1 MSIISLERENII
13 EDKSFLENALSIY
26 GLQGYQ
32 KKGNLSLK
40 WLFTKNY
47 EIFFKKI

>member
-13 EDKSFLENALSIY
+13 EDKTLLENALSIY
-26 GLQGYQ
+26 GLQEYQ
-32 KKGNLSLK
+32 KKYNLSLK

-47 EIFFKKI
+47 EFFEKI

>member
-13 EDKSFLENALSIY
+13 ENKTLLENALSIY
-26 GLQGYQ
+26 GLQEYQ
-32 KKGNLSLK
+32 KKDNLNLK

-47 EIFFKKI
+47 EFFEKI